1 VVVLALDGEIIISN
15 NTFLSN
21 YATYGGTIYL
31 GPKTLGGQA
40 VLSQNLFHSNS
51 ALQGGAINILFNK
64 VSPILVD
71 NQFVN
76 NTAVLYGHTFAG
88 VGHFMRLLVPQS
100 SNTGQSQSTET
111 ATIQLFSG
119 DVFPT
124 VKVFLEDVFFNRI
137 VPSAVLV
144 DLLVASAT
152 VVSARNSTLTP
163 KAAAVVG
170 FEEAM
175 LQDEDSAT
183 FTSLQIVGLAGEY
196 TLLIVPKI
204 NFDPE
209 RMNAAL
215 HFTLKECGWPKF
227 QQHVKNEPFPRCVAS
242 MSDSCVL

>member
-1 VVVLALDGEIIISN
+1 VSVQQFDGEIILSN

-21 YATYGGTIYL
+21 YATYGGAIYL
-31 GPKTLGGQA
+31 GPKTLGVQA
-40 VLSQNLFHSNS
+40 VVSQNLFHSNA
-51 ALQGGAINILFNK
+51 ALQGGAIHILFNK
-64 VSPILVD
+64 VSPLLVD

-76 NTAVLYGHTFAG
+76 NTAILYGNTFAG
-88 VGHFMRLLVPQS
+88 MGHFLRLLEPQS
-100 SNTGQSQSTET
+100 NNIGQSQPTET

-124 VKVFLEDVFFNRI
+124 VKVFVRDLFFQLI
-137 VPSAVLV
+137 VPSGVLV

-175 LQDEDSAT
+175 LQGEDSAT

-204 NFDPE
+204 NYDPA
-209 RMNAAL
+209 RINAAL
-215 HFTLKECGWPKF
+215 NFTLKECGWPKI
-227 QQHVKNEPFPRCVAS
+227 QHHVKNEPFPRCVAS
-242 MSDSCVL
+242 ESDAYVL